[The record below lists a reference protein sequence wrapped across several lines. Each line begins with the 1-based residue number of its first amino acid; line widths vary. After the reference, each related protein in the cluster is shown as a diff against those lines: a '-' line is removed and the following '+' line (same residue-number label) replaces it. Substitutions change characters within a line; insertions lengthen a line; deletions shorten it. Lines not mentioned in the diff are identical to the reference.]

1 MVMRFGLTQETI
13 NKINTV
19 FEKYPDIEEVIIFG
33 SRAKGTH
40 REGSDIDFTLKGD
53 NLTETIKSKISLEI
67 DELNTPYLFDISLFR
82 NLNSPDLEEH
92 VNRVGKVFYKKE

>member
-1 MVMRFGLTQETI
+1 MRFGLTQETI

-53 NLTETIKSKISLEI
+53 NLTETIKSRISLEI

-92 VNRVGKVFYKKE
+92 INRVGKVFYKKE